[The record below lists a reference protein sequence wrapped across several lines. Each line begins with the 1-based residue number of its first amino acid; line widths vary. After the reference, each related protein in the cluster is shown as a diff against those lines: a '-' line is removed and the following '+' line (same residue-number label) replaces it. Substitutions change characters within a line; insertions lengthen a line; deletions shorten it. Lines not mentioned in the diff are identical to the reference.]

1 MALTDTKILGA
12 EVEAPA
18 AVTPAVEAE
27 VKEEVA
33 EDFDPAILGSLSDK
47 WAYVAA
53 IADKTTKDTNIV
65 KDPKTGKETKITTGK
80 FIGYVF
86 KALEGGL
93 KYPQAQITPFLRKN
107 PFKLVGDVE
116 WKTAKK
122 GEEVQLTLAE
132 ALGLASTPEINGV
145 FTGGDVTVS
154 ASYRRS
160 KKGANLK
167 GDTSVLPI
175 NGFLKPGAGQP
186 SLKDLEIRDAIL
198 VDKIIPNP
206 DPNKEQFSTVIRK
219 VAKGFERFAPAC
231 EQAPRKAST
240 GATVSASAESS
251 YKVQR
256 NAKAAAF
263 AKAFNAR
270 RG

>member
-93 KYPQAQITPFLRKN
+93 KYPQAQITPFLRK
-107 PFKLVGDVE
+107 
-116 WKTAKK
+116 TAKK

-154 ASYRRS
+154 ASYRMS